1 MTDFFD
7 RSLSPDSSDTA
18 ESAESPPVAAGPNAD
33 DRASTDAAASA
44 SDSAF
49 PFTPAS
55 LKSAV
60 QDLLRYGLIERSAKP
75 NLYRALSAAPAEVT
89 RILEPLD
96 LLLRTDDLRGITFL
110 AVPDPAD
117 ESLEDAWQHPLVR
130 RQRLTTEQSLLV
142 ALLRQAHIAFE
153 QQYGIGA
160 AGALVDLEEL
170 QAQFDLYLGP
180 TGSESRDR
188 DRLLRV
194 VTQLHAHGIVSE
206 ADRNQQ
212 ITIRPI
218 IVHLA
223 NPGHLQLLLNHFQ
236 SLAAP
241 AVPDSPI
248 DPSNVDSAEADES

>member
-7 RSLSPDSSDTA
+7 RSLTPDSDDTA
-18 ESAESPPVAAGPNAD
+18 ESAEPRIAD
-33 DRASTDAAASA
+33 GTSANNRASTDATATAP
-44 SDSAF
+44 DSAL
-49 PFTPAS
+49 PSTPAS
-55 LKSAV
+55 LKSAI

-75 NLYRALSAAPAEVT
+75 NLYRALSAAPTQVT
-89 RILEPLD
+89 QILEPLD
-96 LLLRTDDLRGITFL
+96 LLLRTDDLRGIAFL

-117 ESLEDAWQHPLVR
+117 ESQEDAWQHPLVR

-160 AGALVDLEEL
+160 AGALIDLDEL

-206 ADRNQQ
+206 PDRNQQ

-236 SLAAP
+236 SLATP
-241 AVPDSPI
+241 PVPETTV
-248 DPSNVDSAEADES
+248 DPTDVDSTEADES